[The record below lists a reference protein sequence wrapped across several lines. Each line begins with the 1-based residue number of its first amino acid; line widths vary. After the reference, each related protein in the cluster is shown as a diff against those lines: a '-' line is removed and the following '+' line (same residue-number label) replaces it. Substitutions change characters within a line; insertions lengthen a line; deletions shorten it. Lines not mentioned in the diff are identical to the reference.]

1 MFRGANRQW
10 RIQRFKTFIPAH
22 IENDNLTDKDDSM
35 ADVTSDDTN
44 ENEEV
49 ESPLRNRETS
59 ENVDETNQD
68 KKRRRVAEE
77 DNNENCSGATAAYTP
92 KLTTVSVDSLHFD
105 WDGFGWG
112 IVIGRVGLCSVTSQ
126 SPSFPIPSDGMG

>member
-1 MFRGANRQW
+1 
-10 RIQRFKTFIPAH
+10 
-22 IENDNLTDKDDSM
+22 M
-35 ADVTSDDTN
+35 ADVTSNDTN
-44 ENEEV
+44 KNEEV
-49 ESPLRNRETS
+49 ESPLRDRETS

-77 DNNENCSGATAAYTP
+77 DNNENCSGAAAAYTP

-112 IVIGRVGLCSVTSQ
+112 L
-126 SPSFPIPSDGMG
+126 